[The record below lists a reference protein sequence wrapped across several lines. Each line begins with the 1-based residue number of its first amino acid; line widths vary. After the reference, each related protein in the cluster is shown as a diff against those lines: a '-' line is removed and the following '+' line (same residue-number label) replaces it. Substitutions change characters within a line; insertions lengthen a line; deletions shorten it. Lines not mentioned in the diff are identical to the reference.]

1 MRESDILHE
10 AGKYWVLKDKHQGRV
25 TFTVMKNGITHSESV
40 DDVTYPDLSIAI
52 ARCDYL
58 HKRSVK

>member
-1 MRESDILHE
+1 MKMSDILHE
-10 AGKYWVLKDKHQGRV
+10 NGKFWVLRDNYKGQE
-25 TFTVMKNGITHSESV
+25 TYTVMKSGITHSESC

-58 HKRSVK
+58 ASRNK